1 MIARRMA
8 RLIALSA
15 VVLLSTA
22 AAAASRFDVRHVARV
37 TDLPAAAGVVQV
49 WVPLPLS
56 TSSQTIEDLALHSDL
71 QWEVVTEPEFGNAYA
86 YTTVAG
92 RSEVALEISF
102 RATRNGVVFG
112 AWGNEPLP
120 PEYKARAM
128 RPDALVT
135 ISPRIQEISSRVTA
149 GAPSALQ
156 KARAIYQYVLG
167 TMRYDKVVPG
177 WGLGDT
183 ERACDVG
190 TGNCTDF
197 HSLFMSLARAAG
209 IPARFVM
216 GLSLQS
222 EGGAVGGYHCW
233 AEFYAEGCGWIP
245 VDISDASKSNDPA
258 RRELLFGNID
268 SDRMQITTGRDIRL
282 PFAAAAPLNYSF
294 HPHAESGGQAVG
306 CASVDVMYRRH
317 R

>member
-1 MIARRMA
+1 MA
-8 RLIALSA
+8 RIVFLLAVFLLSA
-15 VVLLSTA
+15 AATA
-22 AAAASRFDVRHVARV
+22 ESRFQVRQVARV
-37 TDLPAAAGVVQV
+37 TDLPATAGVVQV
-49 WVPLPLS
+49 WVPLPVS
-56 TSSQTIEDLALHSDL
+56 TSSQAIEDLALHSELAWDI
-71 QWEVVTEPEFGNAYA
+71 VTEPEFGNAYA
-86 YTTVAG
+86 YTTVSG
-92 RSEVALEISF
+92 RAAVTLEISF
-102 RATRNGVVFG
+102 VATRRDVVFG
-112 AWGNEPLP
+112 AWADEPLSP
-120 PEYKARAM
+120 DDKARAM
-128 RPDALVT
+128 RADTLVT
-135 ISPRIQEISSRVTA
+135 ISPRIQDISKRLTA
-149 GAPSALQ
+149 DAPATLQ

-177 WGLGDT
+177 WGEGDT

-216 GLSLQS
+216 GLSLQAN
-222 EGGAVGGYHCW
+222 GGAVAGYHCW

-245 VDISDASKSNDPA
+245 VDISDASKSNDAA
-258 RRELLFGNID
+258 RREFLFGNLD
-268 SDRMQITTGRDIRL
+268 SDRIQITTGRDIRL

-306 CASVDVMYRRH
+306 CASVDVMYRRN